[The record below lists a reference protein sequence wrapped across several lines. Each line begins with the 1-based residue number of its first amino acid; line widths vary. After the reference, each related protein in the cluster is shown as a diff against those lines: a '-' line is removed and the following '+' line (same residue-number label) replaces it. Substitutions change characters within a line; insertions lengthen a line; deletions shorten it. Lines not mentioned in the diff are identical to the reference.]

1 MDNNKILIEVYIP
14 SLEREFDIF
23 IPVSKR
29 VGTIKKLIEKGIK
42 DFAGDGFSNKEDTN
56 LYSKETGLIYDVNL
70 KVIDTDLKNGSRVI
84 LI

>member
-1 MDNNKILIEVYIP
+1 MDSNKILLEVYIP
-14 SLEREFDIF
+14 LIEKEYDLFV
-23 IPVSKR
+23 PVSKR
-29 VGTIKKLIEKGIK
+29 IGTIKKLIERGIVDLADDGYIIK
-42 DFAGDGFSNKEDTN
+42 DDTN